1 MHITLSS
8 AAAFGL
14 TEPDVLVHAPRLL
27 SLALAMVQ
35 GDGHVVQG
43 DGHVVQGNTGW
54 PWVLQSTFGSPNV
67 FSNAALSRLAS
78 MGGLPR
84 ECSRSIGRATVAKYG
99 RPAA

>member
-27 SLALAMVQ
+27 SLALAM
-35 GDGHVVQG
+35 VQG

-84 ECSRSIGRATVAKYG
+84 ECSRSIGGATVAKYG